1 MSMDATQLKL
11 DGNAMAGLLGE
22 LFAGD
27 VTNARA
33 ACASCGSVADV
44 GTQHLYMFP
53 LAPGAVLRCSACE
66 AVLMVIAHTAGRVR
80 FALQGLSWLEIR

>member
-11 DGNAMAGLLGE
+11 DGNAMAGLLQG

-33 ACASCGSVADV
+33 ACGSCGSVADV
-44 GTQHLYMFP
+44 GAQHLYMFP
-53 LAPGAVLRCSACE
+53 RAPGAVLRCASCE
-66 AVLMVIAHTAGRVR
+66 GVLMVVAQTAGRVR
-80 FALQGLSWLEIR
+80 FALQGLAWLEIR